1 MFKRSLPLP
10 ALPCPGLVRRRGFA
24 LGGLLLTIPLLEG
37 CAPAAAQRNQVILPD
52 FADLAERV
60 LPAVVSIAVTGE
72 QRGAEMPPE
81 LKGTPFERYFRDRQR
96 RGKQETM
103 GAGSGFVIDPAGF
116 IVTNT
121 HVIGNASRVVVQLR
135 DGSDYPARVIG
146 QDELTD
152 LALLRIEP
160 KAPLAAVAWGSS
172 AAARIGSWVI
182 AAGNPFGLGGSIT
195 VGIVSARGREIGAG
209 PFDDFIQTDAA
220 INPGNS
226 GGPLFNQAGEV
237 IGINTAIYSPS
248 GASAGVGF
256 ATPSDLARPVIER
269 LLRDG
274 RVDRGW
280 LGVSVADATP
290 ESGRRQ
296 GPGVLVAGVEPNS
309 PAARAGLRQGD
320 VVLSVNGEKAESARA
335 LVRSVAAAAP
345 GQTVRLQVLRD
356 GTEREFAVH
365 VGRRPIR

>member
-1 MFKRSLPLP
+1 MPLARSEPSESRTGHPTRRRAFALSALMVSLPL
-10 ALPCPGLVRRRGFA
+10 LK
-24 LGGLLLTIPLLEG
+24 G
-37 CAPAAAQRNQVILPD
+37 CGPAAAQRGQAMLPD

-60 LPAVVSIAVTGE
+60 LPAVVSIAVTGD
-72 QRGAEMPPE
+72 QRGGEMPPE
-81 LKGTPFERYFRDRQR
+81 LRGTPFERYFRDRQR
-96 RGKQETM
+96 RGRQETL
-103 GAGSGFVIDPAGF
+103 GAGSGFVIDPTGA

-121 HVIGNASRVVVQLR
+121 HVIGNSSRVIVKLR
-135 DGSDYPARVIG
+135 DGNEYAARVIG

-160 KAPLAAVAWGSS
+160 KAPLASVKWGSS
-172 AAARIGSWVI
+172 ASARIGSWVI

-248 GASAGVGF
+248 GANAGVGF

-274 RVDRGW
+274 RVERGW
-280 LGVSVADATP
+280 LGVSVADASADAARA
-290 ESGRRQ
+290 EGR
-296 GPGVLVAGVEPNS
+296 GVLVAGVEQNS
-309 PAARAGLRQGD
+309 PAARAGIRQGD
-320 VVLSVNGEKAESARA
+320 IVLSVNGEKAESARA
-335 LVRSVAAAAP
+335 LVRTVAAVPP
-345 GQTVRLQVLRD
+345 GQTLRLQVLRD
-356 GTEREFAVH
+356 GSEREFVIQ
-365 VGRRPIR
+365 VGRRPVR